1 MSQILKLFPTPLYY
15 EENVVSEEYN
25 DFMINNC
32 FKIKKVAASG
42 GKGWFTNLYNT
53 AGTHNVVYDKNFD
66 ELNKKISH
74 HVQEFAKSNGSNKP
88 YKLDEGWINI
98 YNKSDY
104 QEFHYHTSSV
114 FSVVYYAKIPENGG
128 GLVLN
133 SPKGPDMF
141 PIEDVNYDN
150 EFNHSWFKIYPKQ
163 RSLVIFRSFVE
174 HMVEPGEHESERIS
188 IAYNAT

>member
-150 EFNHSWFKIYPKQ
+150 EFNHSCTPSVPSQ
-163 RSLVIFRSFVE
+163 R
-174 HMVEPGEHESERIS
+174 
-188 IAYNAT
+188 

>member
-1 MSQILKLFPTPLYY
+1 
-15 EENVVSEEYN
+15 
-25 DFMINNC
+25 MIVLGSRLS
-32 FKIKKVAASG
+32 VAQVG
-42 GKGWFTNLYNT
+42 YNT
-53 AGTHNVVYDKNFD
+53 KNFAKNSKKIIID
-66 ELNKKISH
+66 IDAYELNKKISH